1 MNNKKYAIVILL
13 LATLALFS
21 LTAFTT
27 YRAKIIN
34 PIIELPTKGIVTIPL
49 ESLTVDSIEL
59 VVSSH
64 QAFLDAIGFRESGNR
79 YDVVNRYGYM
89 GKYQFGKRTLK
100 GLGIKVTQDEFLNS
114 PYIQEKAMYA
124 LLSQNKRSLRK
135 YIEKYN
141 GKYVHGVLV
150 TESGLLAAAHLGGA
164 GSVKK
169 WFRTGKIRKDGNGV
183 KITSYMKQFG
193 GYDLNV

>member
-89 GKYQFGKRTLK
+89 GKYQFGKKTLK

-124 LLSQNKRSLRK
+124 LLKQNKRSLRK
-135 YIEKYN
+135 YIEKYD

-169 WFRTGKIRKDGNGV
+169 WFRTGKVRKDGNGV
-183 KITSYMKQFG
+183 KITSYMEMFN
-193 GYDLNV
+193 GYDLKV

>member
-79 YDVVNRYGYM
+79 YGIVNRYGYM

-169 WFRTGKIRKDGNGV
+169 WFRTGKVRKDGNGV

>member
-79 YDVVNRYGYM
+79 YGIVNRYGYM

-124 LLSQNKRSLRK
+124 LLKQNKRSLRK

-169 WFRTGKIRKDGNGV
+169 WFRTGKVRKDGNGV

>member
-27 YRAKIIN
+27 YRAKVIN

-79 YDVVNRYGYM
+79 YGIVNRYGYM

-169 WFRTGKIRKDGNGV
+169 WFRTGKVRKDGNGV